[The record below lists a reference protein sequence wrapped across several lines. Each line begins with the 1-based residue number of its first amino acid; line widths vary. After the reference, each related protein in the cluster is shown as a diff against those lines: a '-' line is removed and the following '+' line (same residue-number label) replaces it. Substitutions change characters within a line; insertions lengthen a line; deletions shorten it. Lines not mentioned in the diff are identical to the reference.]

1 MGEISIIGLD
11 LAKQVFQVHGAR
23 VDGSVVL
30 RKKLTRGQLLAFF
43 SKLPPCIV
51 AMEACA
57 TAHYWA
63 REISEFGHEIRLVPP
78 AYVKPFV
85 KRQKN
90 DVADAEAIA
99 EAATRPTMR
108 FVEPKT
114 PEQQARAMVFRTREL
129 FVRQR
134 TQTINA
140 LRAHLA
146 EHGLIAPKGLW
157 NLSSIRQLIDQ
168 AEDTVDGLIVETAR
182 IYLEQIETFSTRI
195 LSLEAVLKKEAA
207 RSDASSRMMTMPGLG
222 PITAMAIEAFAP
234 TLSIFRRSRDFAAWL
249 GLVPRQHSSGGK
261 QILGRTSK
269 MGQRDIRRLL
279 IIGAMSI
286 IRWASKKTP
295 VPGTWLH
302 AMLLRKPRLRTHC
315 FPSQNITAAAR
326 SIAARNTIGQRSYR
340 VAILR
345 QSFSLPNM
353 ISIRLRRL
361 YRRLS
366 YLIGFLRFLRP
377 GMHGFIS
384 LSFNRFLN
392 QSAS

>member
-63 REISEFGHEIRLVPP
+63 REIGEFGHEIRLVPP

-157 NLSSIRQLIDQ
+157 NLSSIRQLIEQ

-234 TLSIFRRSRDFAAWL
+234 TLTVFRRSRDFTAWL

-302 AMLLRKPRLRTHC
+302 AMLLRKPRMVVAIALA
-315 FPSQNITAAAR
+315 NKMAR
-326 SIAARNTIGQRSYR
+326 SLWAMQTKREDYRDPLVMAA
-340 VAILR
+340 
-345 QSFSLPNM
+345 
-353 ISIRLRRL
+353 
-361 YRRLS
+361 
-366 YLIGFLRFLRP
+366 
-377 GMHGFIS
+377 
-384 LSFNRFLN
+384 
-392 QSAS
+392 

>member
-30 RKKLTRGQLLAFF
+30 RKKITRGQLLAFF

-63 REISEFGHEIRLVPP
+63 REIGEFGHEIRLVPP

-168 AEDTVDGLIVETAR
+168 TEDKVDGLIVETAR

-207 RSDASSRMMTMPGLG
+207 RSGASSRMMTMPGLG

-234 TLSIFRRSRDFAAWL
+234 TLTVFRRSRDFAAWL

-286 IRWASKKTP
+286 IRCASKKAP

-302 AMLLRKPRLRTHC
+302 AMLLRKPRMVVAIALA
-315 FPSQNITAAAR
+315 NKMAR
-326 SIAARNTIGQRSYR
+326 SLWAMQTKKEDYR
-340 VAILR
+340 DPLLTVA
-345 QSFSLPNM
+345 
-353 ISIRLRRL
+353 
-361 YRRLS
+361 
-366 YLIGFLRFLRP
+366 
-377 GMHGFIS
+377 
-384 LSFNRFLN
+384 
-392 QSAS
+392 

>member
-43 SKLPPCIV
+43 SNLPPCIV

-63 REISEFGHEIRLVPP
+63 REIGEFGHEIRLVPP

-134 TQTINA
+134 TQTING

-234 TLSIFRRSRDFAAWL
+234 TLSVFRRSRDFAAWL

-302 AMLLRKPRLRTHC
+302 AMLLRKPRMVVAIALA
-315 FPSQNITAAAR
+315 NKMAR
-326 SIAARNTIGQRSYR
+326 SLWAMQTKKEDYR
-340 VAILR
+340 DPLLTVA
-345 QSFSLPNM
+345 
-353 ISIRLRRL
+353 
-361 YRRLS
+361 
-366 YLIGFLRFLRP
+366 
-377 GMHGFIS
+377 
-384 LSFNRFLN
+384 
-392 QSAS
+392 